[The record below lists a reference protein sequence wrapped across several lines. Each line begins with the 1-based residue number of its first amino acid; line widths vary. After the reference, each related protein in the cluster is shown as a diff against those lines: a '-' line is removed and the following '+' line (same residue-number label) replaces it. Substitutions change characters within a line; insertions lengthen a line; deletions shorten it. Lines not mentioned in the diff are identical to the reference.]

1 VHAGK
6 TLQITVHDPGDVGG
20 SAYLKFEQPGAGG
33 YSDATFSWSATNGTS
48 GNNVTQLQVAS
59 GGSSLFDNQI
69 VTILIALPS
78 TYNAPAPPGE
88 PGPGWWKVPYHVTGA
103 GNDTAT
109 WAVTIRG
116 NPVHLI
122 VP

>member
-1 VHAGK
+1 
-6 TLQITVHDPGDVGG
+6 VGG
-20 SAYLKFEQPGAGG
+20 SAYLKFEQPGSGG

-69 VTILIALPS
+69 VTILIPLS
-78 TYNAPAPPGE
+78 TSYTAVAPAGE
-88 PGPGWWKVPYHVTGA
+88 PGPGWWKVLYHVTGA